1 MRVLLAA
8 EALARMA
15 QLRHS
20 QPRGGYGAS
29 ALEPLGEVVG
39 VVFELARLL
48 PSHVSIDLGRFT
60 SHVQKTKLI

>member
-39 VVFELARLL
+39 VVFELARL